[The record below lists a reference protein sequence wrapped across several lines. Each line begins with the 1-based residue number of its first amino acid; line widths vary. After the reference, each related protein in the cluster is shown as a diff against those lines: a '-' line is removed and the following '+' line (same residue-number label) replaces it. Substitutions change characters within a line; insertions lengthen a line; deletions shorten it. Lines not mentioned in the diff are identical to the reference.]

1 MYRAGID
8 LGGTNIKAAI
18 LDEQNQILAEG
29 SIPTKVQ
36 RPYTEIIEDMAGIV
50 KKLMKE
56 LSITEDQ
63 LTGVGIGSP
72 GTIDAEA
79 GIVAYSN
86 NFGWE
91 NVSLVDEMKKYIPVI
106 SVSPMMP
113 IVRHWER

>member
-29 SIPTKVQ
+29 AIPTKVQ
-36 RPYTEIIEDMAGIV
+36 RPYTEIIKDMAGIV

-91 NVSLVDEMKKYIPVI
+91 NIFPVI